1 MEEKKHYSTLE
12 IETELNRVRNKN
24 KYIKV
29 LEGTIGVLVTV
40 AAIAV
45 LVATLWMPVL
55 QIYGSSMSPTLK
67 EKNYVVTTKKSSYN
81 TGDIIAFYYNNK
93 ILVKRVIA
101 VPGDWFD
108 MDYSGKVF
116 VNGEPVDEPYLTEL
130 SFEPCDIR
138 LPYQVQED
146 TLFVL
151 GDNRSV
157 SIDSRS
163 SAVGTVPYDSIVGK
177 LTFCVWPIKEMGAV
191 K

>member
-1 MEEKKHYSTLE
+1 MEEIKYPTKEEIQKEYKRVKGIKLVRSTL
-12 IETELNRVRNKN
+12 V
-24 KYIKV
+24 KV
-29 LEGTIGVLVTV
+29 AGVIAVV
-40 AAIAV
+40 SAMAV

-67 EKNYVVTTKKSSYN
+67 EKNYVVTTKKSTYN

-116 VNGEPVDEPYLTEL
+116 VNGEPIDEPYLTES

-163 SAVGTVPYDSIVGK
+163 SAVGAVAYDSIVGK

>member
-1 MEEKKHYSTLE
+1 MEKRSYPTKE
-12 IETELNRVRNKN
+12 ELHKEYKRVLG
-24 KYIKV
+24 IKRTKSILAKIIAV
-29 LEGTIGVLVTV
+29 IIVVS
-40 AAIAV
+40 ASAV

-55 QIYGSSMSPTLK
+55 QIYGSSMSPALK
-67 EKNYVVTTKKSSYN
+67 EKDYVVTTKKDSYKV
-81 TGDIIAFYYNNK
+81 GDIIAFYYNNK

-108 MDYSGKVF
+108 MDYSGKVY
-116 VNGEPVDEPYLTEL
+116 VNGELIDEPYINEL

-146 TLFVL
+146 TFFVL

-163 SAVGTVPYDSIVGK
+163 STVGGVAYETIVGK
-177 LTFCVWPIKEMGAV
+177 LNFCVWPFEDMGIV